1 MDISSRSN
9 KRIVETVCASELKP
23 EPISW
28 LWNGWIAAGK
38 MHILGGAPGTG
49 KTTICMYFAAVI
61 SRGGHW
67 PDGSLSIVGNVLV
80 WSGED
85 DPRDTL
91 IPRLIL
97 AGSDLSRIHFI
108 TGISEGKAK
117 KSFDPATDMEPLKR
131 KMEEIGNVSLLI
143 IDPIVSAISGDSHK
157 NSEVRRGLQPLVD
170 LAATMHFALIGITH
184 LTKGTA
190 GRDPIERITGSLA
203 FGALARIVLVAAKSQ
218 RVNEGGNCPRIF
230 LRAKSNIGLDEG
242 GFEYDLHQSTLADH
256 GGLSTSSVIWGNAI
270 QGTARE
276 LLVKAECTKKISAL
290 DDAKT
295 FLNDLLAD
303 GPVLQKTIEKE
314 CKMANISWG
323 TVRRARDALGIISKK
338 DGLGA
343 WYWQLRS
350 EDAQNN

>member
-9 KRIVETVCASELKP
+9 KRIVETVRASDLKP

-28 LWNGWIAAGK
+28 YWNGWIAAGK

-49 KTTICMYFAAVI
+49 KTTICIYFAAVI
-61 SRGGHW
+61 S
-67 PDGSLSIVGNVLV
+67 
-80 WSGED
+80 
-85 DPRDTL
+85 
-91 IPRLIL
+91 
-97 AGSDLSRIHFI
+97 
-108 TGISEGKAK
+108 
-117 KSFDPATDMEPLKR
+117 
-131 KMEEIGNVSLLI
+131 
-143 IDPIVSAISGDSHK
+143 PIVSAVSGDSHK

-170 LAATMHFALIGITH
+170 LAATMRFALIGITH

-218 RVNEGGNCPRIF
+218 RVKEGGNCPRIF

-242 GFEYDLHQSTLADH
+242 GFEYDLQQSTLDDH
-256 GGLSTSSVIWGNAI
+256 GGLSTSAVIWVNAI

-276 LLVKAECTKKISAL
+276 LLVKAECIKKISAL

-295 FLNDLLAD
+295 FLIDLLAD

-343 WYWQLRS
+343 WYWQLKS